1 MPWETHVKTVGYG
14 TNNADLTVAI
24 RKPAAGGKAK
34 VQISINDALFSKLG
48 WQPTDK
54 IQIDIGT
61 DSEMGKIR
69 LGVDPHGY
77 ATSPTKSKVP
87 RWVISCAIWDGLPDE
102 ALEKKDAKY
111 ILDTGLLI
119 IDLPDWRT
127 PKSIAAGINKTPKG
141 TNSLG

>member
-24 RKPAAGGKAK
+24 RKAAKGRKAK
-34 VQISINDALFSKLG
+34 VQISLSNDLFVKLG
-48 WQPTDK
+48 WQLTDK

-61 DSEMGKIR
+61 DDELGKIR
-69 LGVDPHGY
+69 LGVDLHGY
-77 ATSPTKSKVP
+77 ATSPTKSKAP

-127 PKSIAAGINKTPKG
+127 EKSIRTNVNRTPPG